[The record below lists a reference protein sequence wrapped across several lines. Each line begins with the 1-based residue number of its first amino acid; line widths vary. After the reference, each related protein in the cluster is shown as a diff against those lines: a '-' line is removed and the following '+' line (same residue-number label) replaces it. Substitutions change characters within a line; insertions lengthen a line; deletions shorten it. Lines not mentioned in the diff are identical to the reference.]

1 MKKILFLF
9 VIAAYVNASYGQQGS
24 ASLNDTT
31 QVKKEEMSSNA
42 PPVMAKK
49 WNQLKTKYFT
59 LNIGAAILPDHNVAV
74 QDNTN
79 IEQVESLDALQHHWD
94 GIRMPISVLK

>member
-1 MKKILFLF
+1 MKNLLMLLSLSAFTL
-9 VIAAYVNASYGQQGS
+9 VSYGQHGS
-24 ASLNDTT
+24 ASLSDTT

-59 LNIGAAILPDHNVAV
+59 LSIGAAILLDHNVAV

-79 IEQVESLDALQHHWD
+79 IEQVESLDALQQHWD
-94 GIRMPISVLK
+94 GMRMPIFVLK